1 MKIYF
6 FLLIFIQQISY
17 CQSVKQND
25 RYGKS
30 IVFEQ
35 LTKNAEAYDKVM
47 PGIPLIRYILK
58 GEEAV
63 PLREQGNIIRQ
74 YNEWIADPKNRAKLR
89 KSR

>member
-1 MKIYF
+1 MFTIEDLTKKF
-6 FLLIFIQQISY
+6 HAL
-17 CQSVKQND
+17 D
-25 RYGKS
+25 DEGKS
-30 IVFEQ
+30 MVFEQ

-74 YNEWIADPKNRAKLR
+74 YNEWVADPKNRAKLR

>member
-1 MKIYF
+1 MFTIEDLTQKF
-6 FLLIFIQQISY
+6 HAL
-17 CQSVKQND
+17 D
-25 RYGKS
+25 DEGKS

>member
-1 MKIYF
+1 MFTIEDLTKKF
-6 FLLIFIQQISY
+6 HAL
-17 CQSVKQND
+17 D
-25 RYGKS
+25 DEGKS

>member
-1 MKIYF
+1 MFTIEDLTKKF
-6 FLLIFIQQISY
+6 HAL
-17 CQSVKQND
+17 D
-25 RYGKS
+25 DEGKS

-58 GEEAV
+58 GEDAV

-74 YNEWIADPKNRAKLR
+74 YNEWVADPKNRAKLR

>member
-1 MKIYF
+1 MFTIEDLTKKF
-6 FLLIFIQQISY
+6 HAL
-17 CQSVKQND
+17 D
-25 RYGKS
+25 DEGKS

-74 YNEWIADPKNRAKLR
+74 YNEWVADPKNRAKLK